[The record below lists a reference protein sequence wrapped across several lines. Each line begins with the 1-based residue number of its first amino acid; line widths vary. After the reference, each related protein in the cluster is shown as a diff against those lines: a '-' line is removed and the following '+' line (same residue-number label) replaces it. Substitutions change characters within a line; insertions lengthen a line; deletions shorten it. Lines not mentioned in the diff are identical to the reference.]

1 MLEQTRSRNRKC
13 RMTTTGSS
21 KCSAIKF
28 FSEMLSSQYAPMVA
42 VIPLLKYL
50 APSKRFFTFAI
61 KEFFQS
67 SEQKKRFM
75 LDEMTRD

>member
-1 MLEQTRSRNRKC
+1 
-13 RMTTTGSS
+13 
-21 KCSAIKF
+21 
-28 FSEMLSSQYAPMVA
+28 MLSSQYAPMVA